1 MDKRTLRI
9 CLIVLVVSLL
19 IPVVYMA
26 TNRSTSRDA
35 TEAEIAAHQTY
46 AVDWSAVPGWEEGMT
61 EKEFLL
67 NLSSFQEEKEIGS
80 NIHQVYSSDVL
91 GEYLY
96 RCAELAEITLMNDTL
111 YLTYYC
117 EDKDMVILAYND
129 QGLNEMAV
137 HDDETDTLYHMID
150 GSSVVWSNFRGGFQW
165 GK

>member
-19 IPVVYMA
+19 VPVVYMM
-26 TNRSTSRDA
+26 TNRSVSRDA
-35 TEAEIAAHQTY
+35 TAEEIEAHQVY
-46 AVDWSAVPGWEEGMT
+46 AVDWSAVPGWETGMT

-96 RCAELAEITLMNDTL
+96 RCSELAEITLMNDTL

-137 HDDETDTLYHMID
+137 HDGETETLYHMLD
-150 GSSVVWSNFRGGFQW
+150 GGCMVWSNFRGGFQW

>member
-1 MDKRTLRI
+1 
-9 CLIVLVVSLL
+9 
-19 IPVVYMA
+19 
-26 TNRSTSRDA
+26 
-35 TEAEIAAHQTY
+35 
-46 AVDWSAVPGWEEGMT
+46 
-61 EKEFLL
+61 
-67 NLSSFQEEKEIGS
+67 
-80 NIHQVYSSDVL
+80 VL